1 MAPPLGKSENIFW
14 QDTLLKIGFQPIY
27 FAQNAGNA
35 VSETQNFKMGFET
48 YIFSSK
54 VLSKC
59 RKCRFRDPNFKKF
72 SVVTMASPSLKSWL
86 RHCSL
91 TIPMLETLD
100 YTIRI
105 GSTPTFFYFELYLYS
120 AYAAHYVYFTL
131 LYKIKWFIEF
141 SATSKIDNL
150 TWDFM
155 ISW

>member
-1 MAPPLGKSENIFW
+1 
-14 QDTLLKIGFQPIY
+14 
-27 FAQNAGNA
+27 
-35 VSETQNFKMGFET
+35 MGFET

-100 YTIRI
+100 HTIRI
-105 GSTPTFFYFELYLYS
+105 GSTPNFLYFELYLYS

-155 ISW
+155 GFHGNLTCVDYHETLLLYFCGIIGLLFYIINRTMHVCLEI